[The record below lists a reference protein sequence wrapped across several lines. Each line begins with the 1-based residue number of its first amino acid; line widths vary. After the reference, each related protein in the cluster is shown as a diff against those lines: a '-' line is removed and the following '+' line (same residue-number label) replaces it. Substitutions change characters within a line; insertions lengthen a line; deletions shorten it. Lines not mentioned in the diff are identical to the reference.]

1 MYTTSG
7 WSDLINSFRK
17 ILFSIMFFHS
27 EWRQSWASPYLSTP
41 WDIKKS
47 MLWISEIV
55 LSKAAFSS
63 LLFLLISRSWSPGPA
78 LLTQDGFLDFS
89 ELKLLS
95 LSCIDHFLDLG
106 DDNPLQ
112 LFGSDESNVSKKF
125 MENLF
130 PLKK

>member
-63 LLFLLISRSWSPGPA
+63 LLFLLISRSWSPRPA

-89 ELKLLS
+89 ELLS

>member
-63 LLFLLISRSWSPGPA
+63 LLFLLISRSWSPGP

>member
-27 EWRQSWASPYLSTP
+27 EWRQSEASPYLSIP

-63 LLFLLISRSWSPGPA
+63 LLFLLISRSWSPRP